1 MKTGVTKSVGKAGA
15 NEKSDVLFVQSSL
28 NAYTKFHKASIT
40 QLKEDGLCGL
50 KTINAINVFQRDY
63 VGMHKPDGRIDPNG
77 RTLRYLTMYLSS
89 GNPTAKNKT
98 PQLIS
103 ASPILLSGINDIHVS
118 YSSGISE
125 NRRIV
130 SAYAINVVKIALKE
144 CGMNHAVITST
155 LRTPEDQAE
164 IMYKNAKI
172 DLNKQ
177 KALYGRNGDE
187 VLAVYEDNTSKS
199 KAEVVKLMKDKID
212 SLLSKDKKVSNHCIT
227 IDAFKKMNTFD
238 IGLNSTKAKSKNF
251 SKEKLTNA
259 FQDLKKQGYIKNFI
273 DETMKSNSCWHLEI
287 IPNAKDL
294 NIYGKAS
301 MLFLTKYINGAY
313 V

>member
-1 MKTGVTKSVGKAGA
+1 MKTGVSKSVGKAGA

-28 NAYTKFHKASIT
+28 NVYTKFHKASIPP
-40 QLKEDGLCGL
+40 LKEDGLCGS
-50 KTINAINVFQRDY
+50 KTIHAISVFQCDY
-63 VGMHKPDGRIDPNG
+63 VGMVKPDGRVDPNG
-77 RTLRYLTMYLSS
+77 RTLRYLTMHLS
-89 GNPTAKNKT
+89 PDTLTKKHKT

-103 ASPILLSGINDIHVS
+103 TSPLLLSGINDIHVT
-118 YSSGISE
+118 YSSSINE

-130 SAYAINVVKIALKE
+130 SAYAMNVVKIALKE

-172 DLNKQ
+172 DLAKQ

-187 VLAVYEDNTSKS
+187 VLAVYEDNKN
-199 KAEVVKLMKDKID
+199 KPNREVVKLMKEKID
-212 SLLSKDKKVSNHCIT
+212 SLLNKDKKVSNHCIT

-251 SKEKLTNA
+251 SKEKLTSA
-259 FQDLKKQGYIKNFI
+259 FADLKKQGYIKNFI

-287 IPNAKDL
+287 IPHIKDL

-301 MLFLTKYINGAY
+301 MLFLTKHINGAY